1 MNDLFDNFQCSKT
14 CGEGNKRR
22 IVECLD
28 MEGNSSE
35 QCEERKKPQKY
46 MICNTDPC
54 PIWNF
59 GGWGQVRDCFQ
70 FEASNSLAHYCIIFI
85 TI

>member
-1 MNDLFDNFQCSKT
+1 MYYLYYFSILQCSKT
-14 CGEGNKRR
+14 CGEGTKRR

-28 MEGNSSE
+28 MEGTPSKL
-35 QCEERKKPQKY
+35 CEGRKKPQDH

-59 GGWGQVRDCFQ
+59 GGWGQVKYSQ
-70 FEASNSLAHYCIIFI
+70 VLNYY
-85 TI
+85 